1 MVSYLS
7 MVWAYLLLSLPLLGF
22 FSLFVLRAA
31 ISRRWA
37 GGVATAVMVLSFGSA
52 LLGLFQMRYLGG
64 MTFPLFHWFDMG
76 GMSFQLNMWMDPLSI
91 VMALIITGVGS
102 LIHLYA
108 MGYMANDEDAPR
120 FFSYLNLFVFF
131 MLMLVCSD
139 SYLGMFVG
147 WEGVGLCSYLL
158 IGFWHQKHSYNQA
171 AKKAF
176 LMNRIGDLGFVLGLF
191 GLLATFGSTS
201 FGSVFTQAMA
211 LPNGLPMVTLI
222 TLCFLVGAIGKSAQV
237 PLYTWLPDAM
247 AGPTPVSALIHAATM
262 VTAGVYMIARSH
274 VLYALSPM
282 TMTLVLWI
290 GVVTAAVGAVI
301 ALSQRDIKKVLA
313 YSTVSQL
320 GFMFVALG
328 LGSYTVALFHM
339 VTHAFFKALLFLGA
353 GSVIHALDGEQDMAH
368 MGGLSKALPVTSLTF
383 GIGVLAISGMP
394 PLSGFFS
401 KDAILIAASERS
413 WGLFAVMVILSVM
426 TACYMFRLFYLTF
439 LGKSRVSGHPHES
452 PWTMALPL
460 GVLAVLSLLG
470 GILNLPTGRWAHG
483 LTQFLS
489 PAVSDLVVAHSEMHG
504 LETALLWGTL
514 GVLALVGLGTV
525 RYFSPREAQLPTETE
540 MGVLHRLVYRKL
552 YVDELYDVVIVRP
565 FYGFA
570 KTLFTVIER
579 AVDGWVMRP
588 SAAVIRLGGVLKKG
602 QTGNIGMYALAIV
615 LGTVLILV
623 GWVLP

>member
-1 MVSYLS
+1 MDI
-7 MVWAYLLLSLPLLGF
+7 WAYLLLGLPLVGF
-22 FSLFVLRAA
+22 VALFVLRTA
-31 ISRRWA
+31 ISRKWA
-37 GGVATAVMVLSFGSA
+37 GILATGVVALSFGSA
-52 LLGLFQMRYLGG
+52 LLGVSQIGALGG

-76 GMSFQLNMWMDPLSI
+76 GMSFQLNMWMDPLSLL
-91 VMALIITGVGS
+91 MAWVITGVGA

-108 MGYMANDEDAPR
+108 MGYMAHDDDATR

-201 FGSVFTQAMA
+201 FGSVFLQAGA
-211 LPNGLPMVTLI
+211 LPVGWPMLTFI
-222 TLCFLVGAIGKSAQV
+222 TLCLLVGAIGKSAQV

-274 VLYALSPM
+274 VLYALSPL
-282 TMTLVLWI
+282 TLTLVLWL

-301 ALSQRDIKKVLA
+301 ALFQRDIKKVLA

-328 LGSYTVALFHM
+328 LGCYTVALFHM

-353 GSVIHALDGEQDMAH
+353 GSVIHALDGEQDMSR
-368 MGGLSKALPVTSLTF
+368 MGGLTKALPVTSITF
-383 GIGVLAISGMP
+383 GIGVLAISGLP

-401 KDAILIAASERS
+401 KDAILIAAAGHS
-413 WGLFAVMVILSVM
+413 WGLFAVMVILSLM
-426 TACYMFRLFYLTF
+426 TAGYMFRLFYLTF
-439 LGKSRVSGHPHES
+439 LGKSRGAGQPHES
-452 PWTMALPL
+452 PWTMTLPL

-470 GILNLPTGRWAHG
+470 GVLNLPTGRWAHG

-489 PAVSDLVVAHSEMHG
+489 PAVQDIVASHADMHALEM
-504 LETALLWGTL
+504 ALFWGTL
-514 GVLALVGLGTV
+514 GVLAVVAWGTV
-525 RYFSPREAQLPTETE
+525 RYFSPRAAQLQSDAS
-540 MGVLHRLVYRKL
+540 MGVLHRLIYRKL
-552 YVDELYDVVIVRP
+552 YVDELYDAVIVRP

-570 KTLFTVIER
+570 HLSTAMEKAI
-579 AVDGWVMRP
+579 AGWVMGT
-588 SAAVIRLGGVLKKG
+588 SAAVLRLGAILRHG
-602 QTGNIGMYALAIV
+602 QTGNIGVYALVMV
-615 LGTVLILV
+615 LGLVLILV
-623 GWVLP
+623 GWVLPR

>member
-1 MVSYLS
+1 MVSY
-7 MVWAYLLLSLPLLGF
+7 WAYFLLFLPLLGF
-22 FSLFVLRAA
+22 ASLFVLRDV

-37 GGVATAVMVLSFGSA
+37 GAVATVLMGLSFGTA
-52 LLGLFQMRYLGG
+52 LLGLVHVQQLGG
-64 MTFPLFHWFDMG
+64 MVFPLFHWFDMG

-108 MGYMANDEDAPR
+108 VGYMAQDADATR

-158 IGFWHQKHSYNQA
+158 IGFWHQKHAYNQA

-176 LMNRIGDLGFVLGLF
+176 LMNRIGDLGFILGLF
-191 GLLATFGSTS
+191 GLLATVGSTS
-201 FGSVFTQAMA
+201 FGVVFAQAGSV
-211 LPNGLPMVTLI
+211 GLPMMTFI
-222 TLCFLVGAIGKSAQV
+222 TLCLLVGAIGKSAQV

-274 VLYALSPM
+274 VLYGLSPL
-282 TMTLVLWI
+282 TMTVVLWV
-290 GVVTAAVGAVI
+290 GVVTALVGAVI
-301 ALSQRDIKKVLA
+301 ALFQRDIKKVLA

-339 VTHAFFKALLFLGA
+339 ATHAFFKALLFLGA
-353 GSVIHALDGEQDMAH
+353 GSVIHALDGEQDMAK
-368 MGGLSKALPVTSLTF
+368 MGGLTKALPVTTLTF

-401 KDAILIAASERS
+401 KDAILIAAAERS
-413 WGLFAVMVILSVM
+413 WGLFAVMVLLSVM
-426 TACYMFRLFYLTF
+426 TAIYMARLFYLTF
-439 LGKSRVSGHPHES
+439 LGKARGVGHPHES
-452 PWTMALPL
+452 PWTMRVPL
-460 GVLAVLSLLG
+460 IVLAILSLFG
-470 GILNLPTGRWAHG
+470 GVLNLPSGRWAHG

-489 PAVSDLVVAHSEMHG
+489 PAVQDSLGAHADMHG
-504 LETALLWGTL
+504 VETVLLWGTL
-514 GVLALVGLGTV
+514 GVLALVALGIV
-525 RYFSPREAQLPTETE
+525 RYFSSPATRLPIEE
-540 MGVLHRLVYRKL
+540 NMGFLHRLVYRKL
-552 YVDELYDVVIVRP
+552 YVDELYDAVILRP

-570 KTLFTVIER
+570 NILSRSLEKS
-579 AVDGWVMRP
+579 VDGCVMGT
-588 SAAVIRLGGVLKKG
+588 AASVGRLGGLMRKS
-602 QTGNIGMYALAIV
+602 QTGYTGVYALVMV
-615 LGTVLILV
+615 LGVVLILA
-623 GWVLP
+623 GWVLL